1 MKKDNI
7 EEIYSDLKSF
17 SKEPPKELW
26 DNIEAR
32 LHPKKKRRVIFWLFG
47 SAAAILVLLFGFL
60 LFKPASGI
68 ENMPINESV
77 NKVSDVEK
85 NQPKNDA
92 PKNELDS
99 TNSNNAVAETK
110 TSNDS
115 TENREMN
122 TNKALQNV
130 VNKRSLANSDSSNAV
145 DESSNSKKHKNKL
158 TNEHLSNGSEVVS
171 TKDNDFKNKTKK
183 EVIGNS
189 NLIPDLKQKNKS
201 LIDDTKEAVIASVDS
216 LTQDKTDT
224 KLDLYKEL
232 VAENSVEKD
241 SVKTDV
247 IERSKWSVEVLGGL
261 SSTASDASFQ
271 GTTVNTSAQND
282 FVYTFKVGYAITDK
296 IVVKTGLGKNS
307 LGQQVDN
314 IAYATQEGSLSS
326 GGGQSIV
333 ADESVVFFASP
344 ELINDSTSYNDF
356 GENGTLQQQLDYF
369 QVPLEVSCKLLTK
382 EKYDILLG
390 VGVNV
395 NFISNNMAYL
405 NGEEIGESKDVNN
418 TVFGATLNTNFSY
431 NLTKKTILFVEPSY
445 NYFQKP
451 IDNNAQNF
459 KNTQFRILFGVQL
472 KL

>member
-60 LFKPASGI
+60 LFKPASDI

-85 NQPKNDA
+85 NQPQNDA

-115 TENREMN
+115 TENREIN

-145 DESSNSKKHKNKL
+145 DESSNSNKHKNKL

-171 TKDNDFKNKTKK
+171 TKDNDFKNKAKN
-183 EVIGNS
+183 ESIGDNE
-189 NLIPDLKQKNKS
+189 LIPDLKQKNKS

-216 LTQDKTDT
+216 LTQEKTE

-232 VAENSVEKD
+232 VAENNVEKD

-247 IERSKWSVEVLGGL
+247 IELSKWSVEVLGGL

-314 IAYATQEGSLSS
+314 IAYASSDGALSS
-326 GGGQSIV
+326 GVGQSIV

-369 QVPLEVSCKLLTK
+369 QVPLEVFYKLLTK

-390 VGVNV
+390 VGGNV

-418 TVFGATLNTNFSY
+418 TVLGATLNTNFSY

>member
-115 TENREMN
+115 TENGEIN

-145 DESSNSKKHKNKL
+145 DESSNSKKHKNEL

-171 TKDNDFKNKTKK
+171 TKDNDFKNKDKN
-183 EVIGNS
+183 ESIGDNE
-189 NLIPDLKQKNKS
+189 LIQDLKQKNKS
-201 LIDDTKEAVIASVDS
+201 LIDDVKEVVIASVDS
-216 LTQDKTDT
+216 LTQEKTE

-232 VAENSVEKD
+232 VAENNVEKD

-247 IERSKWSVEVLGGL
+247 IELSKWSVEVLGGL

-314 IAYATQEGSLSS
+314 IAYASSDGSLSS

-356 GENGTLQQQLDYF
+356 GENGTLQQQLDYL
-369 QVPLEVSCKLLTK
+369 QVPLEVSYKLLTK

-390 VGVNV
+390 VGGNV

-418 TVFGATLNTNFSY
+418 TVLGATLNTNFSY